1 MARRYG
7 GDLVFVGV
15 DNASGLATGQHR
27 HRHTRLAHTPD
38 HLPAPRNHLVRRT
51 AEPEDRSSAV
61 LTQRRNRQ
69 MIVEPVEVLFEEL
82 ALTLFQLAALFQAA
96 RAVEKSQPATGLG
109 TAQSGLKANEHGSL
123 HFDSKRG

>member
-1 MARRYG
+1 M
-7 GDLVFVGV
+7 FVGV

-27 HRHTRLAHTPD
+27 HRHIRLTQAPD
-38 HLPAPRNHLVRRT
+38 HLPAPRNHFERRT

-82 ALTLFQLAALFQAA
+82 ALALVQPSTLFQAVH
-96 RAVEKSQPATGLG
+96 AVEESQPATGLG